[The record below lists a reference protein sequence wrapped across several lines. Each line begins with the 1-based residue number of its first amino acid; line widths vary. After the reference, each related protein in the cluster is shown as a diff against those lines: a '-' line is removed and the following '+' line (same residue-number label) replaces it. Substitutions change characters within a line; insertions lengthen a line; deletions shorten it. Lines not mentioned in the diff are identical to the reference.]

1 MPYLVWGG
9 ISLAIGIISYFIPA
23 DNLNVATDGLYSSII
38 GVFQNFTDEF
48 KDKYNNI
55 AEFKDKYNNIAKTI
69 APAMVSIGTILIF
82 AYSVKKY
89 KNNEFFEIKT
99 FTQFAF
105 FLALLSLMHFALN
118 SPKKFHSY
126 VEFFVET
133 PAVILNNAIEETTKT
148 FYKKAQQQSNQSQ
161 NKTNQSFISF
171 NGNIQGIIKNQT
183 KQLFAFYE
191 SFRENNAGFSKPFV
205 FIMQSLSFVAIVFFQ
220 ILLIFKTIYLICI
233 IFIEKTFYLLCF
245 IFMTPCLFFKQT
257 QGFFFSYIKKVFSL
271 TFYAPLVF
279 LFAMLNS
286 IGLELFNPTQNIIE
300 TIGIIIISAIT
311 SALISNIPNIINTIF
326 GTQGGSVDLA
336 NFLKAG
342 SQSFLSFASNV
353 GSAVSG
359 GVKGASVGTGNFLV
373 KTEGAIGNA
382 VNNIKN
388 RASQP
393 ENIRTSVGFVNV
405 GSKATR

>member
-23 DNLNVATDGLYSSII
+23 DNLNVATDGLYSNII
-38 GVFQNFTDEF
+38 GVFQNFT
-48 KDKYNNI
+48 N
-55 AEFKDKYNNIAKTI
+55 EFKDKYNNIAKTL

-89 KNNEFFEIKT
+89 KNNDFFEIKT

-105 FLALLSLMHFALN
+105 FLALLSLMHFALD

-126 VEFFVET
+126 VELFVET

-161 NKTNQSFISF
+161 SFISF
-171 NGNIQGIIKNQT
+171 NGDIQGIIKNQT

>member
-38 GVFQNFTDEF
+38 GVFQNFTNEF
-48 KDKYNNI
+48 KDKYS
-55 AEFKDKYNNIAKTI
+55 NIAKTI

-126 VEFFVET
+126 VEFFVEA

-342 SQSFLSFASNV
+342 SQSFLSFVSNV

-393 ENIRTSVGFVNV
+393 ESIRTSVGFVNV

>member
-1 MPYLVWGG
+1 MVWDG

-38 GVFQNFTDEF
+38 GVFQNFT
-48 KDKYNNI
+48 N
-55 AEFKDKYNNIAKTI
+55 EFKDKYNNIAKTI
-69 APAMVSIGTILIF
+69 APAMVSIGTIFIF

>member
-38 GVFQNFTDEF
+38 GVFQNFT
-48 KDKYNNI
+48 N
-55 AEFKDKYNNIAKTI
+55 EFKDKYNNIAKTI

-126 VEFFVET
+126 VEFFVEA

>member
-38 GVFQNFTDEF
+38 GVFQNFT
-48 KDKYNNI
+48 N
-55 AEFKDKYNNIAKTI
+55 EFKDKYNNIAKTI

-126 VEFFVET
+126 VEFFVEA

-191 SFRENNAGFSKPFV
+191 SFKENNAGFSKPFV

>member
-38 GVFQNFTDEF
+38 GVFQNFT
-48 KDKYNNI
+48 N
-55 AEFKDKYNNIAKTI
+55 EFKDKYNNIAKTI

-126 VEFFVET
+126 VEFFIET

-359 GVKGASVGTGNFLV
+359 GVKGTSVGTGNFFV
-373 KTEGAIGNA
+373 ETGGVIGNA

>member
-1 MPYLVWGG
+1 MVWGG

-38 GVFQNFTDEF
+38 GVFQNFTNEF
-48 KDKYNNI
+48 KDKYS
-55 AEFKDKYNNIAKTI
+55 NIAKTI

-133 PAVILNNAIEETTKT
+133 PAAILNNAIEETTKT

-220 ILLIFKTIYLICI
+220 ILLIFKIIYLICI
-233 IFIEKTFYLLCF
+233 TFIEKTFYLLCF

>member
-1 MPYLVWGG
+1 MPYMVWGG

-38 GVFQNFTDEF
+38 GVFQNFT
-48 KDKYNNI
+48 N
-55 AEFKDKYNNIAKTI
+55 EFKDKYNNIAKTI

-126 VEFFVET
+126 VEFFVEA

-393 ENIRTSVGFVNV
+393 ESIRTSVGFVNV

>member
-1 MPYLVWGG
+1 MVWGG

-23 DNLNVATDGLYSSII
+23 DNLNMATDGLYSSII
-38 GVFQNFTDEF
+38 GVFQNFT
-48 KDKYNNI
+48 N
-55 AEFKDKYNNIAKTI
+55 EFKDKYNNIAKTI

-89 KNNEFFEIKT
+89 KNNDFFEIKT

-148 FYKKAQQQSNQSQ
+148 FYKKAQQQSDQSQ

-300 TIGIIIISAIT
+300 AIGIIIISAIT

>member
-9 ISLAIGIISYFIPA
+9 ISLVIGIISYFIPA

-38 GVFQNFTDEF
+38 GVFQNFT
-48 KDKYNNI
+48 N
-55 AEFKDKYNNIAKTI
+55 EFKDKYNNIAKTI

-133 PAVILNNAIEETTKT
+133 PAVILNNTIEETTKT

-233 IFIEKTFYLLCF
+233 IFIEKTFHLLCF

-342 SQSFLSFASNV
+342 SQSFLSFASNA

-373 KTEGAIGNA
+373 KIEGTIGNA

>member
-38 GVFQNFTDEF
+38 GVFQNFT
-48 KDKYNNI
+48 N
-55 AEFKDKYNNIAKTI
+55 EFKDKYNNIAKTI

-82 AYSVKKY
+82 AYSLKKY

-148 FYKKAQQQSNQSQ
+148 FYKKAQQQSNQFQ

-191 SFRENNAGFSKPFV
+191 SFKENNAGFSKPFV

-286 IGLELFNPTQNIIE
+286 IGLELFKPTQNIIE

-342 SQSFLSFASNV
+342 SQSFLSFASNA

>member
-38 GVFQNFTDEF
+38 GVFQNFT
-48 KDKYNNI
+48 N
-55 AEFKDKYNNIAKTI
+55 EFKDKYNNIAKTV

-148 FYKKAQQQSNQSQ
+148 FYIKAQQQSNQSQ

-220 ILLIFKTIYLICI
+220 ISLIFKTIYLICI

-388 RASQP
+388 RASHP

>member
-9 ISLAIGIISYFIPA
+9 ISLAIGIISYFMPA

-38 GVFQNFTDEF
+38 GVFQNFT
-48 KDKYNNI
+48 N
-55 AEFKDKYNNIAKTI
+55 EFKDKYNNIAKTI

-82 AYSVKKY
+82 AYSLKKY

-126 VEFFVET
+126 VEFFVEA

-342 SQSFLSFASNV
+342 TQSFLSFASNV

-359 GVKGASVGTGNFLV
+359 GVKGTSVGTGNFLV

>member
-1 MPYLVWGG
+1 MPYMVWGS

-38 GVFQNFTDEF
+38 GVFQNFTNEF
-48 KDKYNNI
+48 KDKYS
-55 AEFKDKYNNIAKTI
+55 NIAKTI
-69 APAMVSIGTILIF
+69 SPAMVSIGTILIF
-82 AYSVKKY
+82 TYSVKKY

-148 FYKKAQQQSNQSQ
+148 FYKRAQQQSNQSE
-161 NKTNQSFISF
+161 NKANQSFISF

-205 FIMQSLSFVAIVFFQ
+205 FIMQSLSFVTIVFFQ
-220 ILLIFKTIYLICI
+220 ILLIFKTIYFVCI

-300 TIGIIIISAIT
+300 TIGIIIVSAIT

-373 KTEGAIGNA
+373 KTETAIGNA

>member
-38 GVFQNFTDEF
+38 GVFQNFTNEF

-55 AEFKDKYNNIAKTI
+55 TKTV

-82 AYSVKKY
+82 AYSLKKY

-126 VEFFVET
+126 VEFFVEA

-148 FYKKAQQQSNQSQ
+148 FYKKAQQQSNQYQ

-233 IFIEKTFYLLCF
+233 TFIEKTFYLLCF
-245 IFMTPCLFFKQT
+245 IFMMPCLFFKQT

-373 KTEGAIGNA
+373 KTEGAIGNS

>member
-1 MPYLVWGG
+1 MVWGG

-23 DNLNVATDGLYSSII
+23 DLNVATDGLYSIII
-38 GVFQNFTDEF
+38 GVFQNFT
-48 KDKYNNI
+48 N
-55 AEFKDKYNNIAKTI
+55 EFKDKYNNIAKTI

>member
-1 MPYLVWGG
+1 
-9 ISLAIGIISYFIPA
+9 
-23 DNLNVATDGLYSSII
+23 
-38 GVFQNFTDEF
+38 
-48 KDKYNNI
+48 
-55 AEFKDKYNNIAKTI
+55 
-69 APAMVSIGTILIF
+69 
-82 AYSVKKY
+82 
-89 KNNEFFEIKT
+89 
-99 FTQFAF
+99 
-105 FLALLSLMHFALN
+105 MHFALD

-126 VEFFVET
+126 VEFFVEM

-191 SFRENNAGFSKPFV
+191 NFRENNAGFSKPFV

-326 GTQGGSVDLA
+326 GTQGCSVDLA

>member
-38 GVFQNFTDEF
+38 GVFQNFT
-48 KDKYNNI
+48 N
-55 AEFKDKYNNIAKTI
+55 EFKDKYNNIAKTI

-89 KNNEFFEIKT
+89 KNNDFFEIKT

-118 SPKKFHSY
+118 DPKKFHSY

-148 FYKKAQQQSNQSQ
+148 FYKKAQQQSNKSQ

>member
-1 MPYLVWGG
+1 
-9 ISLAIGIISYFIPA
+9 
-23 DNLNVATDGLYSSII
+23 
-38 GVFQNFTDEF
+38 
-48 KDKYNNI
+48 
-55 AEFKDKYNNIAKTI
+55 
-69 APAMVSIGTILIF
+69 
-82 AYSVKKY
+82 
-89 KNNEFFEIKT
+89 
-99 FTQFAF
+99 
-105 FLALLSLMHFALN
+105 MHFALN

-148 FYKKAQQQSNQSQ
+148 FYEKAQQQSNQSK

-191 SFRENNAGFSKPFV
+191 NFSENNAGFSKPFV

-373 KTEGAIGNA
+373 KTRRC
-382 VNNIKN
+382 N
-388 RASQP
+388 RQCC
-393 ENIRTSVGFVNV
+393 
-405 GSKATR
+405 K

>member
-1 MPYLVWGG
+1 MVWGG

-38 GVFQNFTDEF
+38 GVFQNFT
-48 KDKYNNI
+48 N
-55 AEFKDKYNNIAKTI
+55 EFKDKYNNIAKTI

-82 AYSVKKY
+82 AFSVKKY

-126 VEFFVET
+126 VEFFVEA

-171 NGNIQGIIKNQT
+171 NSNIQGIIKNQT

-326 GTQGGSVDLA
+326 GTQGDSVDLA

>member
-38 GVFQNFTDEF
+38 GVFQNFT
-48 KDKYNNI
+48 N
-55 AEFKDKYNNIAKTI
+55 EFKDKYNNIAKTI

-257 QGFFFSYIKKVFSL
+257 QEFFFSYIKKVFSL

>member
-38 GVFQNFTDEF
+38 GVFQNFT
-48 KDKYNNI
+48 N
-55 AEFKDKYNNIAKTI
+55 EFKDKYNNIAKTI

-311 SALISNIPNIINTIF
+311 SALIGNISNIINTIF

>member
-38 GVFQNFTDEF
+38 GVFQNFTNEF
-48 KDKYNNI
+48 KDKYNS
-55 AEFKDKYNNIAKTI
+55 IAKAI

-148 FYKKAQQQSNQSQ
+148 FYEKAQQQSNQSQ

-271 TFYAPLVF
+271 TFYAPLIF

-388 RASQP
+388 RASQS

>member
-23 DNLNVATDGLYSSII
+23 DNLNMATDGLYSSII
-38 GVFQNFTDEF
+38 GVFQNFT
-48 KDKYNNI
+48 N
-55 AEFKDKYNNIAKTI
+55 EFKDKYNNIAKTI

-148 FYKKAQQQSNQSQ
+148 FYNKAQQQSNQSQ

-205 FIMQSLSFVAIVFFQ
+205 FIMQSLSFVAIVFLQ

-359 GVKGASVGTGNFLV
+359 GVKGTSVGTGNFLV

>member
-9 ISLAIGIISYFIPA
+9 ISLAIGIISYFIPT

-38 GVFQNFTDEF
+38 GVFQNFT
-48 KDKYNNI
+48 N
-55 AEFKDKYNNIAKTI
+55 EFKDKYNNIAKTI

-161 NKTNQSFISF
+161 NRTNQSFISF

-205 FIMQSLSFVAIVFFQ
+205 FIMQSLSFVVIVFFQ

-245 IFMTPCLFFKQT
+245 IFMIPCLFFKQT

>member
-1 MPYLVWGG
+1 MPYLVLGG

-38 GVFQNFTDEF
+38 GVFQNFT
-48 KDKYNNI
+48 N
-55 AEFKDKYNNIAKTI
+55 EFKDKYNNIAKTI

-126 VEFFVET
+126 VEFFVEA

>member
-38 GVFQNFTDEF
+38 GVFQNFT
-48 KDKYNNI
+48 N
-55 AEFKDKYNNIAKTI
+55 EFKDKYNNIAKTI

-326 GTQGGSVDLA
+326 GTQGGSIDLA

-342 SQSFLSFASNV
+342 SQSFFSFASNV

-359 GVKGASVGTGNFLV
+359 GVKGTSVGTGNFLV

>member
-1 MPYLVWGG
+1 MPHLVWGG

-38 GVFQNFTDEF
+38 GVFQNFT
-48 KDKYNNI
+48 N
-55 AEFKDKYNNIAKTI
+55 EFKDKYNNIAKTI

-126 VEFFVET
+126 VEFFVEA

-233 IFIEKTFYLLCF
+233 IFIEKTLYLLCF
-245 IFMTPCLFFKQT
+245 IFMMPCLFFKQT

>member
-38 GVFQNFTDEF
+38 GVFQNFT
-48 KDKYNNI
+48 N
-55 AEFKDKYNNIAKTI
+55 EFKDKYNNIAKTI

-105 FLALLSLMHFALN
+105 FLALLSLMHFTLN

-126 VEFFVET
+126 VEFFVEA

-300 TIGIIIISAIT
+300 TIGIIIVSAIT

-342 SQSFLSFASNV
+342 SQSFLSFAGKV
-353 GSAVSG
+353 GSAVGG

-373 KTEGAIGNA
+373 KTESAIGNA

>member
-38 GVFQNFTDEF
+38 GIFQNFT
-48 KDKYNNI
+48 N
-55 AEFKDKYNNIAKTI
+55 EFKDKYNNIAKTI

-89 KNNEFFEIKT
+89 KNNDFFEIKT

-126 VEFFVET
+126 VEFFVEV

>member
-1 MPYLVWGG
+1 MPYMVWGG

-38 GVFQNFTDEF
+38 GVFQNFT
-48 KDKYNNI
+48 N
-55 AEFKDKYNNIAKTI
+55 EFKDKYNNIAKTI

-82 AYSVKKY
+82 AFSVKKY

-126 VEFFVET
+126 VEFFVEA

-171 NGNIQGIIKNQT
+171 NSNIQGIIKNQT

-326 GTQGGSVDLA
+326 GTQGDSVDLA

>member
-38 GVFQNFTDEF
+38 GVFQNFT
-48 KDKYNNI
+48 N
-55 AEFKDKYNNIAKTI
+55 EFKDKYNNIAKTI
-69 APAMVSIGTILIF
+69 APAMFSIGTILIF

>member
-1 MPYLVWGG
+1 MPYLVWGS

-38 GVFQNFTDEF
+38 GVFQNFT
-48 KDKYNNI
+48 N
-55 AEFKDKYNNIAKTI
+55 EFKDKYNNIAKTI

-82 AYSVKKY
+82 AFSVKKY

-105 FLALLSLMHFALN
+105 FLALLSLIHFALN

-126 VEFFVET
+126 VEFFVEA
-133 PAVILNNAIEETTKT
+133 PAVIFNNAIEETTKT

-326 GTQGGSVDLA
+326 GTQGSSVDLA

-359 GVKGASVGTGNFLV
+359 SVKGTSVGTGNFLV

>member
-38 GVFQNFTDEF
+38 GVFQNFT
-48 KDKYNNI
+48 N
-55 AEFKDKYNNIAKTI
+55 EFKDKYNNIAKTI

-126 VEFFVET
+126 VEFFVEA

-342 SQSFLSFASNV
+342 SQSFLSFASNI

-359 GVKGASVGTGNFLV
+359 GVKGASVGTGNSLV
-373 KTEGAIGNA
+373 KIEGAIGNA

>member
-1 MPYLVWGG
+1 MPYLVWGS

-38 GVFQNFTDEF
+38 GVFQNFT
-48 KDKYNNI
+48 N
-55 AEFKDKYNNIAKTI
+55 EFKDKYNNIAKTI

-82 AYSVKKY
+82 AFSVKKY

-105 FLALLSLMHFALN
+105 FLALLSLIHFALN

-126 VEFFVET
+126 VEFFVEA
-133 PAVILNNAIEETTKT
+133 PAVIFNNAIEETTKT

-326 GTQGGSVDLA
+326 GTQGGSVDLT

>member
-38 GVFQNFTDEF
+38 GVFQNFT
-48 KDKYNNI
+48 N
-55 AEFKDKYNNIAKTI
+55 EFKDKYNNIAKTI
-69 APAMVSIGTILIF
+69 VPAMVSIGTILIF
-82 AYSVKKY
+82 AFSVKKY

-359 GVKGASVGTGNFLV
+359 GVKGASVGTGNFIV

>member
-1 MPYLVWGG
+1 MVWGG

-38 GVFQNFTDEF
+38 GVFQNFT
-48 KDKYNNI
+48 N
-55 AEFKDKYNNIAKTI
+55 EFKDKYNNIAKTI

-82 AYSVKKY
+82 AYSAKKY

-118 SPKKFHSY
+118 SSKKFHSY
-126 VEFFVET
+126 VEFFVEA

-342 SQSFLSFASNV
+342 SQSFLSFASNI

>member
-9 ISLAIGIISYFIPA
+9 ISLAIGIISYFIPV
-23 DNLNVATDGLYSSII
+23 DNLNVATDGLYSNII
-38 GVFQNFTDEF
+38 GVFQNFT
-48 KDKYNNI
+48 N
-55 AEFKDKYNNIAKTI
+55 EFKDKYNNIAKTI

-105 FLALLSLMHFALN
+105 FLALLSLIHFALN

-133 PAVILNNAIEETTKT
+133 PAIILNNAIEETTKT

-191 SFRENNAGFSKPFV
+191 SFKENNVGFSKPFV

-359 GVKGASVGTGNFLV
+359 GVKGASVGTGNFFV
-373 KTEGAIGNA
+373 ETGDVIGNA

>member
-1 MPYLVWGG
+1 MVWGG

-38 GVFQNFTDEF
+38 GVFQNFT
-48 KDKYNNI
+48 N
-55 AEFKDKYNNIAKTI
+55 EFKDKYNNIAKTI

-171 NGNIQGIIKNQT
+171 NSNIQGIIKNQT

-373 KTEGAIGNA
+373 KTESAIGNA